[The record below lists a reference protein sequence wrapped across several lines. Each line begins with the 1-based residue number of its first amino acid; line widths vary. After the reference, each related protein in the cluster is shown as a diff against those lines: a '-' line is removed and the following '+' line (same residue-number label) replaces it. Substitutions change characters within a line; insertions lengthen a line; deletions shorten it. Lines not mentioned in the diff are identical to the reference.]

1 MLSDRL
7 IKVDFS
13 RGFPSLS
20 KYDKEISLEI
30 AEIKGADVNKIRL
43 TKRLYDKQFTKFEK
57 IAQDFQNYFY
67 SITERWGKDFILP
80 SFLFES
86 FNERYQ
92 QAKEEFEKSKRDFI
106 AGIESGL
113 ILDKSKNDLNL
124 AFNSSDYRRL
134 YNIEKKFYFDVEYS
148 QFIADPKSI
157 FLNINEVELEK
168 IRLEESAKFE
178 QRFNEVINSVWNKTA
193 EAIKNL
199 LEKLEMPEK
208 NENGRKNSYKESTLK
223 KVQNLTSYIEGFNLN
238 DDSRLKEIS
247 EMIKGISEYSKE
259 DLEKFPEIRNE
270 VKEKTSEIM
279 KKINSYI

>member
-43 TKRLYDKQFTKFEK
+43 TKRLYDKQFTLFEK

-67 SITERWGKDFILP
+67 SITERWGKDYILP
-80 SFLFES
+80 SFLFET
-86 FNERYQ
+86 FNEKYQ
-92 QAKEEFEKSKRDFI
+92 KAKEEFEKSKRDFI

-134 YNIEKKFYFDVEYS
+134 YNIEKKFYFEVEYS

-199 LEKLEMPEK
+199 LDKLEMPEK

-238 DDSRLKEIS
+238 DDIRLKEIS

-259 DLEKFPEIRNE
+259 DLEKFPEIRSE
-270 VKEKTSEIM
+270 VREKTSEIM

>member
-43 TKRLYDKQFTKFEK
+43 TKRLYDKQFTRFEK

-67 SITERWGKDFILP
+67 SITERWGKDYILP
-80 SFLFES
+80 SFLFET
-86 FNERYQ
+86 FNEKYQ
-92 QAKEEFEKSKRDFI
+92 KAKEEFEQSKRDFI

-134 YNIEKKFYFDVEYS
+134 YNIEKKFYFEVEYS

-168 IRLEESAKFE
+168 IRLEESVKFE
-178 QRFNEVINSVWNKTA
+178 KRFNEVINSVWNKTA

-199 LEKLEMPEK
+199 LDKLEMPEK

-238 DDSRLKEIS
+238 DDIRLKEIS

-259 DLEKFPEIRNE
+259 DLEKFPEIRSE
-270 VKEKTSEIM
+270 VREKTSEIM

>member
-43 TKRLYDKQFTKFEK
+43 TKRLYDKQFTRFEK

-67 SITERWGKDFILP
+67 SITERWGKDYILP

-86 FNERYQ
+86 FNEKYQ
-92 QAKEEFEKSKRDFI
+92 KAKEEFEKSKRDFI
-106 AGIESGL
+106 AGIESGM
-113 ILDKSKNDLNL
+113 ILEKSKDDLHD
-124 AFNSSDYRRL
+124 AYNSNDYRRL
-134 YNIEKKFYFDVEYS
+134 YNIEKKFYFEVEYS

-199 LEKLEMPEK
+199 LDKLEMPEK

-238 DDSRLKEIS
+238 DDIRLKEIS
-247 EMIKGISEYSKE
+247 EMIKGISEYTKE
-259 DLEKFPEIRNE
+259 DLEKFPEIRSE